1 MQPFQLL
8 EAALQAFAAA
18 AQGTVDG
25 FRGGGKAALED
36 GEGEADGSGA
46 FVVFERAGAVE
57 LFADILGYCL
67 VELIFFGRQFV
78 GDGVGHALG
87 KKGRAVELEQFLLY
101 HAAHEVGDIDV
112 VYAVAELALETV
124 AVEQRHEELE
134 VFLFAVVGGGG
145 HEEELAGQVGEEL
158 AEAVALGIAR
168 FAAEVAGRHLV
179 GFVAYD
185 EVPVAVAGLE
195 FLLHF
200 FVAGELVEAGDDE
213 VGLEEPVAG
222 AGGFELVVGEDFE
235 GQLEAAVELVLP
247 LFGEAA
253 GTDDEAALEVAAG
266 DQLLDEE
273 AGHDGLAGARIVGEE
288 EAQGRAGQ
296 HGLVDGGDLVG
307 KGLDVGG
314 VDGQQGVEEV
324 GEADALGLGDEAEK
338 GAVAI
343 EAPGAGLLGDVDAG
357 LVVAVEEL
365 VGDIAGGCFVG
376 QLDGVFSVPLHVDHR
391 DEAVCQDALDSGV
404 GCEFFQFHSSDCFS
418 WAYPGRTCG

>member
-1 MQPFQLL
+1 M
-8 EAALQAFAAA
+8 
-18 AQGTVDG
+18 
-25 FRGGGKAALED
+25 ED
-36 GEGEADGSGA
+36 SEGEADGAGA

-57 LFADILGYCL
+57 LFADVLGDGG

-78 GDGVGHALG
+78 GDSVGHALG
-87 KKGRAVELEQFLLY
+87 EKGRAVELEQLLLY

-112 VYAVAELALETV
+112 VHAVAELSFEAV
-124 AVEQRHEELE
+124 AVQQRHEELE
-134 VFLFAVVGGGG
+134 VFLFAVVGGGS
-145 HEEELAGQVGEEL
+145 HEEELARQVGEEL

-179 GFVAYD
+179 SLIAND

-200 FVAGELVEAGDDE
+200 FVAGEFVEAGDDE

-235 GQLEAAVELVLP
+235 GQLETAVELVLP
-247 LFGEAA
+247 LFGQPA

-266 DQLLDEE
+266 DQPLYEE
-273 AGHDGLAGARIVGEE
+273 PGHDGLAGARVVGEE
-288 EAQGRAGQ
+288 EAQRRTGQ

-307 KGLDVGG
+307 ERLDVGG
-314 VDGQQGVEEV
+314 VDGQQGIEEM
-324 GEADALGLGDEAEK
+324 GKADALGFGNETEE
-338 GAVAI
+338 GAVAV
-343 EAPGAGLLGDVDAG
+343 EAPGAGLLGDADAG

-365 VGDIAGGCFVG
+365 VGDFAGGCFVG

-404 GCEFFQFHSSDCFS
+404 GCEFFQFHSSVCFS
-418 WAYPGRTCG
+418 WAFPGRTCGNCAARPVLA